1 MYDNEF
7 ETKEN
12 KIQTKDK
19 IEPQHKH
26 AEGKIF
32 RSGITA
38 ISFPS
43 STSHSFLPNAFLFWA
58 FFWASF
64 LGIKY
69 FHNDLNGKKLHF
81 ILNMKLLVSSFAAAQ
96 AEVKQCCSPLH
107 LGRNVWLWPSAWA
120 FFKSVSGADCG
131 KAFTF
136 TLHKYWTTIKYHW
149 FAGQNSITG
158 DLSRLVKNMER
169 KGNFCHNSFIK
180 LVMSKRTTV
189 VIPSTSETTSY

>member
-1 MYDNEF
+1 MVMYDNEF
-7 ETKEN
+7 GTKEN

-38 ISFPS
+38 ISFLS

-96 AEVKQCCSPLH
+96 AEVKQCFPPLH
-107 LGRNVWLWPSAWA
+107 LGRNVWLRPSAWQGHYKVTGLKLH
-120 FFKSVSGADCG
+120 FLSVSGADCD
-131 KAFTF
+131 KAFES
-136 TLHKYWTTIKYHW
+136 TLH
-149 FAGQNSITG
+149 
-158 DLSRLVKNMER
+158 
-169 KGNFCHNSFIK
+169 
-180 LVMSKRTTV
+180 
-189 VIPSTSETTSY
+189 